1 MKQTQTIPNLHIFAI
16 LWSNLFLQFY
26 TVTTIGGITVL
37 SNIKRVVVGRP
48 VYKSTIEPNI
58 LQDQIEFHKMFLMI
72 SIYDRK
78 YLVKLLRHKVEEI

>member
-48 VYKSTIEPNI
+48 VYKSTIGPNI
-58 LQDQIEFHKMFLMI
+58 LQNRIEFPRNFVGFQTMI
-72 SIYDRK
+72 ENIS
-78 YLVKLLRHKVEEI
+78 